1 MNDDANQ
8 EALADIK
15 LMLRLL
21 RQLGSNADEW
31 PDDVEGYPREAVE
44 RAKEFVRKTL
54 QNPIFD
60 RTISKEQADAEDE
73 EMETA
78 VDEMRTTIDIPTPT
92 EDADIVAEWIRS
104 PDRMLTDLTAALNS
118 VLEDC
123 RWYWAGELWLQYR
136 GDIVCRQVSYIHFV
150 SIKNRLTLRNAIEQ
164 TPFQE
169 ATVERVCRL
178 LQNPDGELVE
188 RTVETQDGWSHTTWE
203 QQKVKPTELRDVFW
217 QYEAEL
223 RCLANWNAV
232 RQQISHQG
240 KRELT
245 PAPKT
250 ATESDCI
257 QAFEG
262 LRQNGTASPTNQ
274 AVRAVLKSKGK
285 SIGNGPLTTYL
296 KRHRDRVNSH
306 SGQGR

>member
-1 MNDDANQ
+1 MNEDANQ
-8 EALADIK
+8 EAPVDIELVK
-15 LMLRLL
+15 LLL
-21 RQLGSNADEW
+21 RQYGLNGDEW
-31 PDDVEGYPREAVE
+31 PDDVEGYPLESVE
-44 RAKEFVRKTL
+44 RAKVFVRET
-54 QNPIFD
+54 QQHSIFH
-60 RTISKEQADAEDE
+60 RTMTQEQADTEDE
-73 EMETA
+73 ELEAA

-123 RWYWAGELWLQYR
+123 RWIWAGELWLQYR

-150 SIKNRLTLRNAIEQ
+150 SLKNHVTLRNAIEQ

-169 ATVERVCRL
+169 ATVDRVCRL
-178 LQNPDGELVE
+178 LQNPDGESVE
-188 RTVETQDGWSHTTWE
+188 TTVETQNGWSTTWGRQE
-203 QQKVKPTELRDVFW
+203 VKPTELRDVFW

-232 RQQISHQG
+232 RQQISLQG
-240 KRELT
+240 KRAPT

-257 QAFEG
+257 QAFEE
-262 LRQNGTASPTNQ
+262 LRANGKTSPTNRD
-274 AVRAVLKSKGK
+274 VRAALQSKGK
-285 SIGNGPLTTYL
+285 TLSNGKLNSYL
-296 KRHRDRVNSH
+296 GRHRNRVNSH